1 MGGEEGRR
9 GAEAGEARG
18 VWCVGEIVGEA
29 ARLVRARVKVRVR
42 VSTSR
47 LVRLAVSLLPC
58 CASLAALSLGSR

>member
-18 VWCVGEIVGEA
+18 VWCVGEIVGE
-29 ARLVRARVKVRVR
+29 RLVRVRVKVRVR

>member
-1 MGGEEGRR
+1 M
-9 GAEAGEARG
+9 
-18 VWCVGEIVGEA
+18 WCVGEIIGEA
-29 ARLVRARVKVRVR
+29 ARLVRVGVKVRVR